1 MALEII
7 FDGLNWIFGPIFA
20 LDPMPNG
27 FPILTVLLI
36 AIIISFFTTF
46 ANKLLVDQ
54 EAMEESRK
62 EMKEFQERMKAAQ
75 QSGDSKELAKVQAE
89 QQQIMA
95 KQSSMMMSSFKPMI
109 VTLVPIM
116 LMFWW
121 MAQPTN
127 PINHIVIQLPEFVY
141 YILLV
146 PLWQAIYGMFYGG
159 GSSALPFT
167 AGWLGWYMMCT
178 FSMTQIL
185 RKFMGFKSGF

>member
-1 MALEII
+1 MALEIV
-7 FDGLNWIFGPIFA
+7 FDGLNWIFAPIFA
-20 LDPMPNG
+20 LDPMPHG
-27 FPILTVLLI
+27 FPILTVFLI
-36 AIIISFFTTF
+36 ATIIAFFTTL

-54 EAMEESRK
+54 EVMESSRK
-62 EMKEFQERMKAAQ
+62 EMKEFQDEMKEAQ
-75 QSGDSKELAKVQAE
+75 MSGDAKKLAKAQAK

-95 KQSSMMMSSFKPMI
+95 NQSSMMMNSFKPLI

-121 MAQPTN
+121 MGQPDN
-127 PINHIVIQLPEFVY
+127 PINKIVIQLPEFVY
-141 YILLV
+141 YVLLV
-146 PLWQAIYGMFYGG
+146 PLWQYIFGMFYGG
-159 GSSALPFT
+159 GSSSLPFT